1 MSPPSSDH
9 TINRRDRDPRDAAGD
24 SLGFLSMR
32 SSSPMLIEIQT
43 DADFTD
49 LEDSRR
55 NSAEADGNEFAN
67 ANVEDATSSN
77 HIEKGFE
84 VNRRDDGVSGGDPSI
99 NRQFDSNSSSSSDA
113 SSLSHP
119 PSNYYHRQGSRKRW
133 VSNPKILWGLI
144 ALLTG
149 GVVCMFVVINQ
160 QKVVI
165 NYLKNEHSS
174 LKEKYLR
181 ITSTPGSKQAKTKNK
196 KNKGSEEKYVKK
208 GKPKAKKDKCCACL
222 PTSSPTTSLFPSE
235 SPSGS
240 FSPSDK
246 PSSSPSVSVNPS
258 STPSIVPTES
268 GQPSKNPSGAPSVSS
283 HPSGKPSLRP
293 SVSGQPSKNPSGA
306 PSVSSH
312 PSEKPSLRPSVSGQP
327 SKNPSGAPSNPS
339 GAPSV
344 SSHPSEKPSSRPS
357 VSSEPSSTPSE
368 TTSISDILLANQ
380 VDSCKIISEKGTLL
394 RWGQWPSSPQ
404 AKALDWILSDPFVA
418 NLTLGVDDNDAR
430 IIQRY
435 SLAVFYYSTNG
446 DEWAKTD
453 KFGWLESSSECTWNR
468 VMRTDP
474 NIYSQGVFCDSAN
487 MVIKIDLQGQNLS
500 GSIPKEIGSL
510 TKLWALYLYANKL
523 SGRIPR
529 EIGLLTDLGASGL
542 FPYVGDALNL
552 FNNQLSGEI
561 PPEIGLLTNL
571 RTFSLGSNDFS
582 GSIPD
587 PICALRNTSL
597 SELYADCTNC
607 PNGIAGAGECCNP
620 ICFP

>member
-55 NSAEADGNEFAN
+55 NSSEADGNEFAN

-84 VNRRDDGVSGGDPSI
+84 VKRRDDGVSGGGDPSI
-99 NRQFDSNSSSSSDA
+99 NHQFDSNSSSSSDA

-222 PTSSPTTSLFPSE
+222 PTSSVRFLSISNVYPLLFLC
-235 SPSGS
+235 
-240 FSPSDK
+240 FLCAHN
-246 PSSSPSVSVNPS
+246 SSSLPLSFLLVDVKTANNKFVS
-258 STPSIVPTES
+258 
-268 GQPSKNPSGAPSVSS
+268 
-283 HPSGKPSLRP
+283 L
-293 SVSGQPSKNPSGA
+293 
-306 PSVSSH
+306 
-312 PSEKPSLRPSVSGQP
+312 
-327 SKNPSGAPSNPS
+327 
-339 GAPSV
+339 
-344 SSHPSEKPSSRPS
+344 
-357 VSSEPSSTPSE
+357 
-368 TTSISDILLANQ
+368 
-380 VDSCKIISEKGTLL
+380 
-394 RWGQWPSSPQ
+394 
-404 AKALDWILSDPFVA
+404 
-418 NLTLGVDDNDAR
+418 
-430 IIQRY
+430 
-435 SLAVFYYSTNG
+435 
-446 DEWAKTD
+446 
-453 KFGWLESSSECTWNR
+453 
-468 VMRTDP
+468 
-474 NIYSQGVFCDSAN
+474 
-487 MVIKIDLQGQNLS
+487 
-500 GSIPKEIGSL
+500 
-510 TKLWALYLYANKL
+510 
-523 SGRIPR
+523 
-529 EIGLLTDLGASGL
+529 
-542 FPYVGDALNL
+542 
-552 FNNQLSGEI
+552 
-561 PPEIGLLTNL
+561 
-571 RTFSLGSNDFS
+571 
-582 GSIPD
+582 
-587 PICALRNTSL
+587 
-597 SELYADCTNC
+597 
-607 PNGIAGAGECCNP
+607 
-620 ICFP
+620 

>member
-55 NSAEADGNEFAN
+55 NSSEADGNEFAN

-77 HIEKGFE
+77 HIEKGFG
-84 VNRRDDGVSGGDPSI
+84 VKRRDDGVSGGGDPSI
-99 NRQFDSNSSSSSDA
+99 NHQFDSNSSSASDA
-113 SSLSHP
+113 SSSSHP
-119 PSNYYHRQGSRKRW
+119 PSNDYHRQGSRKRW

-174 LKEKYLR
+174 LKEKYR
-181 ITSTPGSKQAKTKNK
+181 SITSTPGSKQAKTKNK

-222 PTSSPTTSLFPSE
+222 PTSSPKTSLFPSE

-283 HPSGKPSLRP
+283 HPSGKPS
-293 SVSGQPSKNPSGA
+293 
-306 PSVSSH
+306 
-312 PSEKPSLRPSVSGQP
+312 
-327 SKNPSGAPSNPS
+327 
-339 GAPSV
+339 
-344 SSHPSEKPSSRPS
+344 SRPF

-380 VDSCKIISEKGTLL
+380 VEMLLL
-394 RWGQWPSSPQ
+394 RWGQLRSSPQ
-404 AKALDWILSDPFVA
+404 AKALEWILSDPFVA
-418 NLTLGVDDNDAR
+418 NLTPGVDDNDAR

-446 DEWAKTD
+446 DEWTD
-453 KFGWLESSSECTWNR
+453 KFGWLDSSSECTWNNG
-468 VMRTDP
+468 VVETD
-474 NIYSQGVFCDSAN
+474 YFRGVFCDSAN
-487 MVIKIDLQGQNLS
+487 MVIKIDLQVQNLS

-510 TKLWALYLYANKL
+510 TKLQELYLQRNKL
-523 SGRIPR
+523 SCRIPR
-529 EIGLLTDLGASGL
+529 EIGLLTDLGTYQL
-542 FPYVGDALNL
+542 FE
-552 FNNQLSGEI
+552 NQLSGEI

-571 RTFSLGSNDFS
+571 SKWCNL
-582 GSIPD
+582 
-587 PICALRNTSL
+587 
-597 SELYADCTNC
+597 ADCL
-607 PNGIAGAGECCNP
+607 PFFFG
-620 ICFP
+620 